1 MKKIFPLFIFILF
14 FLFAIDN
21 SVAQTVN
28 NGSVTG
34 SPASNSGIGA
44 NRAPPW
50 TVCQFSPD
58 LCDPSRPSY
67 VATSQVTAVASPD
80 GGTWLGLAAMSPVGA
95 TECAQTTITG
105 LTVGQSYTLYF
116 CAACFGTG
124 SSICNNSPAT
134 PSITVGATTQ
144 LYTIPMAASTWVSC
158 SLPFT
163 ATASTMS
170 LEAKNS
176 STFGAYYAYAGVDG
190 FSLTTPCGGVLLP
203 IKLLSF
209 NAFAQENYTTKIN
222 WQTTEEIDS
231 DHFVLERSEDGL
243 YFYPIYR
250 INAAGNS
257 QELLTYNYIDDELPV
272 RNGIKG
278 GDFYYRLKQ
287 VDLNE
292 SVYYSKIRVASFVSE
307 KVDVLKIYPN
317 PVMAMLN
324 IEFILGS
331 NDQQQ
336 SFQIINGIGQVVV
349 EKELNGTSGFNTAQ
363 IDVHSLAQG
372 TYVLQMQT
380 EGGNYHRKFVK
391 K

>member
-1 MKKIFPLFIFILF
+1 MKKLIPLLILF
-14 FLFAIDN
+14 FLLTLNDLTAQ
-21 SVAQTVN
+21 SVS
-28 NGSVTG
+28 NGSVTAA
-34 SPASNSGIGA
+34 SASNSGIGA
-44 NRAPPW
+44 NRASPW
-50 TVCQFSPD
+50 SVCQFSPD
-58 LCDPSRPSY
+58 ICDPSRPSY
-67 VATSQVTAVASPD
+67 VANSQVTPTFSPD
-80 GGTWLGLAAMSPVGA
+80 GGTWLGLASMSPVGA

-105 LTVGQSYTLYF
+105 LTIGQSYTLYF

-134 PSITVGATTQ
+134 PSVTVGATTQ
-144 LYTIPMAASTWVSC
+144 LYTIPMAASTWVAC
-158 SLPFT
+158 SLPFV
-163 ATASTMS
+163 ATASTMT
-170 LEAKNS
+170 LEAKHS

-190 FSLTTPCGGVLLP
+190 FSLTTPCGNILLP

-231 DHFVLERSEDGL
+231 DYFVLERSEDGQ
-243 YFYPIYR
+243 YFYPIYT

-278 GDFYYRLKQ
+278 GDFYYRLRQ
-287 VDLNE
+287 VDLNQ
-292 SVYYSKIRVASFVSE
+292 SVNYSKIQVASFVSE

-317 PVMAMLN
+317 PVMASLN
-324 IEFILGS
+324 IEFILGANS
-331 NDQQQ
+331 SQQ

-349 EKELNGTSGFNTAQ
+349 EKELNGTTGFNTSQ
-363 IDVHSLAQG
+363 IDVHDLAKG
-372 TYVLQMQT
+372 TYILQMQT
-380 EGGNYHRKFVK
+380 EGGSYQRKFVK

>member
-1 MKKIFPLFIFILF
+1 MKKLIPLLILF
-14 FLFAIDN
+14 FLLTLNDLTAQ
-21 SVAQTVN
+21 SVS
-28 NGSVTG
+28 NGSVTAA
-34 SPASNSGIGA
+34 SASNSGIGA
-44 NRAPPW
+44 NRASPW
-50 TVCQFSPD
+50 SVCQFSPD
-58 LCDPSRPSY
+58 ICDPSRPSY
-67 VATSQVTAVASPD
+67 VANSQVTASFSPD
-80 GGTWLGLAAMSPVGA
+80 GGTWLGLASMSPVGA

-105 LTVGQSYTLYF
+105 LTIGQSYTLYF

-134 PSITVGATTQ
+134 PSVTVGATTQ
-144 LYTIPMAASTWVSC
+144 LYTIPMAASTWVAC
-158 SLPFT
+158 SLPFV
-163 ATASTMS
+163 ATASTMN
-170 LEAKNS
+170 LEAKHS

-190 FSLTTPCGGVLLP
+190 FSLTTPCGNILLP

-231 DHFVLERSEDGL
+231 DYFVLERSEDGQ
-243 YFYPIYR
+243 YFYPIYT

-278 GDFYYRLKQ
+278 GDFYYRLRQ
-287 VDLNE
+287 VDLNQ
-292 SVYYSKIRVASFVSE
+292 SVNYSKIQVASFVSE

-317 PVMAMLN
+317 PVMASLN
-324 IEFILGS
+324 IEFILGANS
-331 NDQQQ
+331 SQQ

-349 EKELNGTSGFNTAQ
+349 EKELNGTTGFNTSQ
-363 IDVHSLAQG
+363 IDVHDLAKG
-372 TYVLQMQT
+372 TYILQMQT
-380 EGGNYHRKFVK
+380 EGGSYQRKFVK

>member
-1 MKKIFPLFIFILF
+1 MKKIFPLLIVILCF
-14 FLFAIDN
+14 FLKVDH
-21 SVAQTVN
+21 SLAQTVN
-28 NGSVTG
+28 NGSVTAA
-34 SPASNSGIGA
+34 SASNSGIGA

-50 TVCQFSPD
+50 SVCQFSPD
-58 LCDPSRPSY
+58 VCDPSRPSY
-67 VATSQVTAVASPD
+67 VANSQVTPVYSPD

-134 PSITVGATTQ
+134 PSVSVGATTQ
-144 LYTIPMAASTWVSC
+144 LYTIPMTASTWVPC
-158 SLPFT
+158 SLPFV
-163 ATASTMS
+163 ATASTMT
-170 LEAKNS
+170 LEAKHS
-176 STFGAYYAYAGVDG
+176 STFGPYYAYAGVDG

-231 DHFVLERSEDGL
+231 DHFILERSEDGQ
-243 YFYPIYR
+243 YFYPIYT
-250 INAAGNS
+250 IDAAGNS
-257 QELLTYNYIDDELPV
+257 QELLTYNYIDNELPV
-272 RNGIKG
+272 NNGIKG

-287 VDLNE
+287 VDIDG
-292 SVYYSKIRVASFVSE
+292 SFYYSRIQVASFVSKE
-307 KVDVLKIYPN
+307 VDVLKIYPN
-317 PVMAMLN
+317 PVMATLN

-331 NDQQQ
+331 NDQKQ
-336 SFQIINGIGQVVV
+336 SIQIINGIGQVVL
-349 EKELNGTSGFNTAQ
+349 EKELNGTEGFNTAQ
-363 IDVHSLAQG
+363 IDVHDLAKG
-372 TYVLQMQT
+372 TYMLQMQT
-380 EGGNYHRKFVK
+380 EGGNYQRKFVK